1 MKALGG
7 VQKNPPDPMSTSN
20 NSSIAV
26 IVPLFPRLPAIRQS
40 LISLRD
46 QTRQPDLVVLLDD
59 GSNPDAESLHA
70 VIPELNVEVV
80 QVEPEIVTAAVNR
93 VVEYLEKFDFLA
105 FLQAGDYFAPTR
117 LAKCL
122 AAMDDTKSK
131 RPPAIVVTGMDAVD
145 GRGNPL
151 SSEDARAQ
159 FVARLWAP
167 GQSGGIPEWLG
178 AGNFVGPASNIF
190 VRRSFLAANPLSE
203 TATVFSYSLSILAGV
218 QGLLAVIDEP
228 LLRHH
233 PTPEERE
240 PTTKNIAELL
250 HLQLHIL
257 QQLREKLV
265 FSSET
270 RRNLA
275 TFHRAAWNN
284 LSGLRE
290 DLFEQLILRLASAL
304 PPDDVAPVV
313 AEIQRSL
320 DAQATPAH
328 LNELRA
334 GADPLDLAS
343 YAANLRLTREQLGEL
358 REENDRLAR
367 IATAAQESGWVR
379 FGAWIG
385 ERSSRLIMEMD
396 EPDESALQ
404 PPDGKVEHGG
414 EADPQQVGNE
424 QPTGPAVD
432 AEKSAGGQDDGHEEQ
447 DDPDQGKPGTAQTEE
462 ERRP

>member
-1 MKALGG
+1 MSDEN
-7 VQKNPPDPMSTSN
+7 KNI
-20 NSSIAV
+20 IAV

-40 LISLRD
+40 LVSLRD

-59 GSNPDAESLHA
+59 GSNPDAESLHE
-70 VIPELNVEVV
+70 VIPELEVEVV
-80 QVEPEIVTAAVNR
+80 QVEPGTVSAAVNQ
-93 VVEYLEKFDFLA
+93 VVEYLESFDYFA
-105 FLQAGDYFAPTR
+105 FLQAGDYYAPMR

-122 AAMDDTKSK
+122 DAMGDEKTK
-131 RPPAIVVTGMDAVD
+131 RPPAVVVTAMNAVD

-151 SSEDARAQ
+151 TGEDPRTQ
-159 FVARLWAP
+159 FLERLWAP

-190 VRRSFLAANPLSE
+190 ARRNFIAANPLSE
-203 TATVFSYSLSILAGV
+203 AATSFSYSLAILAGV

-233 PTPEERE
+233 PGPEERE
-240 PTTKNIAELL
+240 PTSKNMSELL
-250 HLQLHIL
+250 QLQLHVL
-257 QQLREKLV
+257 HQLKDKLV

-304 PPDDVAPVV
+304 PPEDVTPVI

-320 DAQATPAH
+320 DAQVTPPH
-328 LNELRA
+328 LHELKA

-343 YAANLRLTREQLGEL
+343 YAANLRRTRDQLKEL
-358 REENDRLAR
+358 REENERLAR

-396 EPDESALQ
+396 EPETSALQ
-404 PPDGKVEHGG
+404 TPDGKVESRG
-414 EADPQQVGNE
+414 EANPEQIGNE
-424 QPTGPAVD
+424 EPTGRTADTEERPASQD
-432 AEKSAGGQDDGHEEQ
+432 NGGQQQ
-447 DDPDQGKPGTAQTEE
+447 DDTDQGESGTAQAEK